1 MPTLGAHLFG
11 GQPAHLHTG
20 ELPTGVIHAK
30 FSNPGFVPP
39 EDFEVM
45 VPKLG
50 GVSSIKMTTTPRMKD
65 LPDPPDVQGSEIQL
79 PFESECFSIFVVRP
93 MDLAVSVST
102 YLTPEDEMYI
112 VSTMRQALS
121 LDLTSSRPGTS
132 PS

>member
-1 MPTLGAHLFG
+1 
-11 GQPAHLHTG
+11 
-20 ELPTGVIHAK
+20 
-30 FSNPGFVPP
+30 
-39 EDFEVM
+39 M

-65 LPDPPDVQGSEIQL
+65 LPESPYVQGSEIQL